1 MNAANKGYTITG
13 RNGNRVMGMKNGK
26 PFKIM
31 LPRGLEKYT
40 TDILNI
46 RFGKNVSPKVK
57 HELEKLIS
65 GEGFTNTWTIVEPN
79 WQSLFQDSL
88 VDHEGRFRERLQ
100 QIKTMATMG
109 ANQAAPAEAEPA
121 PVEMV
126 NGMPMTMRSPTMYKP
141 MSPNEYNKYARNWRT
156 RVTRNMAARAAA
168 PAAVANAAVANAAAA
183 NAVANAAVANAAA
196 VNAVE
201 EEEEQGGANMPMS
214 GVSLPNL
221 GIWRGVKGLFGRGGK
236 RTRKGRK
243 ASKKTKKARKASKK
257 TKKARK
263 H

>member
-46 RFGKNVSPKVK
+46 RFGKNVSPTVK

-79 WQSLFQDSL
+79 WQSLFQNSL

-100 QIKTMATMG
+100 QIKNMATMTNAQME
-109 ANQAAPAEAEPA
+109 ANRATPEPA
-121 PVEMV
+121 P
-126 NGMPMTMRSPTMYKP
+126 
-141 MSPNEYNKYARNWRT
+141 
-156 RVTRNMAARAAA
+156 AA
-168 PAAVANAAVANAAAA
+168 AAVANAAVANAAVA
-183 NAVANAAVANAAA
+183 NAVANVAVANAAA

-214 GVSLPNL
+214 GVSMPNL

-243 ASKKTKKARKASKK
+243 GSKKTKKARKASKK
-257 TKKARK
+257 TKKGRK